1 MSAYVKQEWKDLPD
15 QTTPITAERL
25 NHMEDGISAAVT
37 LEDLDGL
44 IASLI
49 VDPGSETYLAIQSL
63 LEG

>member
-37 LEDLDGL
+37 LEDLDDLISSL
-44 IASLI
+44 IA
-49 VDPGSETYLAIQSL
+49 DPGSETYLAIQSL